1 MPRIEE
7 ILVYLRGIWLLILGK
22 PEGFGYLDLSERGFW
37 RSWWSL
43 LFCLPPSLLSYVALK
58 SLLAS
63 YQPAI
68 AMQEDFY
75 LKLALMDYGSVF
87 ITTLIFFLAARIGG
101 FGGSAIPIIIAL
113 NWLSVPLQ
121 WGFSFENLVQIYVPD
136 SRAFTDSV
144 EFFALLLTAFLSYRV
159 IDRLVGGR
167 ALVTVT
173 ALLTLYVIPQL
184 SQFKI
189 AEAIG
194 LLPDL

>member
-1 MPRIEE
+1 MPRLEE
-7 ILVYLRGIWLLILGK
+7 VLVYLHGLWLLIQGK
-22 PEGFGYLDLSERGFW
+22 PEGLGYLDLSERGFW

-43 LFCLPPSLLSYVALK
+43 VYCLPPSLLSYVAVK

-63 YQPAI
+63 YHPDI
-68 AMQEDFY
+68 ATQSDFY
-75 LKLALMDYGSVF
+75 FKIALMDYGSVL
-87 ITTLIFFLAARIGG
+87 ITTVIFFLAARIGG
-101 FGGSAIPIIIAL
+101 FGGSAVPIIIAL

-121 WGFSFENLVQIYVPD
+121 WGFSFENLVQIYVPS
-136 SRAFTDSV
+136 SRGFTDSV

-189 AEAIG
+189 AQAIG

>member
-1 MPRIEE
+1 MPRLEE
-7 ILVYLRGIWLLILGK
+7 VLVYLHGLWLLIQGK
-22 PEGFGYLDLSERGFW
+22 PEGLGYLDLSERGFW

-43 LFCLPPSLLSYVALK
+43 VYCLPPSLLSYVAVK

-63 YQPAI
+63 YHPDI
-68 AMQEDFY
+68 ATQSDFY
-75 LKLALMDYGSVF
+75 FKIALMDYGSVL
-87 ITTLIFFLAARIGG
+87 ITTVIFFLAARIGG
-101 FGGSAIPIIIAL
+101 FGGSAVPIIIAL

-121 WGFSFENLVQIYVPD
+121 WGFSFENLVQIYVPG
-136 SRAFTDSV
+136 SRGFTDSV

-189 AEAIG
+189 AQAIG